1 MSKWWR
7 FEQARAIPALA
18 KWLSIGCLVG
28 ILTGTTSAILL
39 AALEW
44 ATTWRESHLWIIWL
58 LPLGGLLSGLIYHYL
73 GSSVEAGNNLL
84 LEEIHNPR
92 MTIPLRMAP
101 LVLIGTTISHLF
113 GGSAGREGTA
123 LQMGVA
129 LVDALFAVGVKP
141 AVGTAEATSAVGV
154 KPAVS
159 TAEATYRQ
167 GRGSANSTSA
177 PTERL
182 RPRLTQLL
190 RFQGAERRILL
201 MAGISG
207 GFASVFGTPLAGMLF
222 GLEVLSFGK
231 FRYDGLFACAIAAIV
246 GDWITLAWGLHHTVY
261 QIPSVPKL
269 TIPGLLAAIVA
280 GALFGLAAVVFASLT
295 HRISTY
301 FKAKISY
308 PPLRPFIGGGL
319 VAIAIAAVG
328 TTKYIGL
335 GIPTI
340 VSAFEIQLPPWDFAA
355 KIGFTALT
363 LGAGFKGGEVTPL
376 FYIGATLGNALAQP
390 LGLPAP
396 LLAGMGFVGVFAGAA
411 NTPLASTMMA
421 IELFGVP
428 AGSYA
433 AIACI
438 VSYLISGHTG
448 IYRTQR
454 VGASKYRGLKH
465 EEGLSISEVETNA
478 RNTDRVD
485 GFPEEKDRR

>member
-1 MSKWWR
+1 MHKWWR
-7 FEQARAIPALA
+7 FEQARAIPDLA
-18 KWLSIGCLVG
+18 KWLLIGCLVG

-39 AALEW
+39 AALAW

-101 LVLIGTTISHLF
+101 LVLIGTMISHLF

-129 LVDALFAVGVKP
+129 LVDSLFVEAKAAL
-141 AVGTAEATSAVGV
+141 
-154 KPAVS
+154 
-159 TAEATYRQ
+159 
-167 GRGSANSTSA
+167 
-177 PTERL
+177 TERL
-182 RPRLTQLL
+182 NPRLTQLL

-269 TIPGLLAAIVA
+269 TIQRLLAAIVA
-280 GALFGLAAVVFASLT
+280 GVCFGLAAVVFAALT

-301 FKAKISY
+301 FKTKISY
-308 PPLRPFIGGGL
+308 PPFRPMVGGGL
-319 VAIAIAAVG
+319 VAIAIAMIG

-433 AIACI
+433 GIACI

-454 VGASKYRGLKH
+454 VGVSKYRGLKH

>member
-1 MSKWWR
+1 LKGEAHTLPVSGECVVVHMSKWWR
-7 FEQARAIPALA
+7 FEQARAIPDLA
-18 KWLSIGCLVG
+18 KWLLIGCLVG

-39 AALEW
+39 AALAW

-58 LPLGGLLSGLIYHYL
+58 LPLGGLLSGLIYHYW

-129 LVDALFAVGVKP
+129 LVDALFV
-141 AVGTAEATSAVGV
+141 EAKA
-154 KPAVS
+154 AL
-159 TAEATYRQ
+159 
-167 GRGSANSTSA
+167 
-177 PTERL
+177 TERL
-182 RPRLTQLL
+182 SPRLTQLL

-319 VAIAIAAVG
+319 VAIAIAMIG

-390 LGLPAP
+390 LGLPVP

-433 AIACI
+433 GIACI